1 MLSDFPNPD
10 SLPGGLKTGPPS
22 DTTTYYN
29 IWRVGEDLVE
39 RCVKAR
45 GEVGWQATG
54 EILRYTLSLEI
65 FASIHFFWGFLVY
78 ISLACAFRLE
88 KEPTADIWIPV
99 FAWQIGARFG
109 IGVFIWATGSQEDN
123 FIEAD
128 EPRFV
133 FPVSEAP
140 DNTSVAVV

>member
-1 MLSDFPNPD
+1 MLSDFPKPD

-29 IWRVGEDLVE
+29 IWKVGEDLVE

-78 ISLACAFRLE
+78 ISLACAFGKKSPRL
-88 KEPTADIWIPV
+88 I
-99 FAWQIGARFG
+99 FG
-109 IGVFIWATGSQEDN
+109 SLSLHGKKALVLALGFSSGLLA
-123 FIEAD
+123 
-128 EPRFV
+128 PRKI
-133 FPVSEAP
+133 
-140 DNTSVAVV
+140 T